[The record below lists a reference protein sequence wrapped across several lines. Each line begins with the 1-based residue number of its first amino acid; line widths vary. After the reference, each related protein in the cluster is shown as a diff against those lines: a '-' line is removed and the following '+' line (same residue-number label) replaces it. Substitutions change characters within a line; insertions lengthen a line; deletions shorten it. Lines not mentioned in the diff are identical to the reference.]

1 MQERMENKGLTKPL
15 QRVSEQ
21 MYVIFYR
28 GFIEEERLPLDDQ
41 LAKILL

>member
-1 MQERMENKGLTKPL
+1 
-15 QRVSEQ
+15 